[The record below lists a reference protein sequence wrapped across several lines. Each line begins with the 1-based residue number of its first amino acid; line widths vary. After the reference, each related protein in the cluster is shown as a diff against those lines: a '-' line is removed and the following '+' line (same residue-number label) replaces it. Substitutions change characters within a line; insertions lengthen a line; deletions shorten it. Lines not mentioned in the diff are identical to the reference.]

1 MGSRKQHLQ
10 FDHIAIPVGPGN
22 LKKYKD
28 LFQLLGFEEEWYR
41 QRIGN
46 EETAMETVVMSRG
59 SAKFAL
65 MEGID
70 GKNSRGERI
79 ISQVNEYYRRF
90 GFFPQHIALRCEDIK
105 DLLQEWSAKGIR
117 FLTEDE
123 NHKPR
128 ILVDQDGDTA
138 VLQSFT
144 YPINKSWFFEVK
156 QIIKGPYELGEFEE
170 FRDHNVEGLWES
182 LDRAIK
188 QGWLFKVNIFGDIEQ

>member
-1 MGSRKQHLQ
+1 MVRQKQPLQ
-10 FDHIAIPVGPGN
+10 FDHIALPVGPGN
-22 LKKYKD
+22 LKKYTE
-28 LFQLLGFEEEWYR
+28 LFQLLGFEQEWYR
-41 QRIGN
+41 QRIGDK
-46 EETAMETVVMSRG
+46 ETAMETAVMSRG
-59 SAKFAL
+59 GVKFAL

-70 GKNSRGERI
+70 GRNSKGERV

-90 GFFPQHIALRCEDIK
+90 GFYPQHIALRCEDIK
-105 DLLQEWSAKGIR
+105 DLVREWSEKGIR

-128 ILVDQDGDTA
+128 ILVDREGDTA

-156 QIIKGPYELGEFEE
+156 QIVRGQVALGEFEE
-170 FRDHNVEGLWES
+170 FRDRNVEGLWES

-188 QGWLFKVNIFGDIEQ
+188 EGWLFRVNIFGEME